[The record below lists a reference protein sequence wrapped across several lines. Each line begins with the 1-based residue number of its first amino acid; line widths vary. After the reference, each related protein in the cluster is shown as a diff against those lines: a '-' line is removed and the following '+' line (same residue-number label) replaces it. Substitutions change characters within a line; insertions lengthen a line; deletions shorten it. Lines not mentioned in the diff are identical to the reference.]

1 MVQDL
6 GIREWRRYG
15 KGEEEK
21 EDEGNAKV
29 NHFIQRVTISWT
41 PVPENEGCGV
51 CTAVGAAEE
60 ETETGAGKMA
70 KGRRIGIYDRS
81 RLLYIYYYIIGRE
94 EKLSEIL
101 RVQVGHEFDFDINFI
116 WRHIVYY
123 GKIFKQFRRSL
134 AVGSNLS
141 ALDRKS

>member
-1 MVQDL
+1 MV
-6 GIREWRRYG
+6 
-15 KGEEEK
+15 
-21 EDEGNAKV
+21 
-29 NHFIQRVTISWT
+29 
-41 PVPENEGCGV
+41 
-51 CTAVGAAEE
+51 
-60 ETETGAGKMA
+60 

-123 GKIFKQFRRSL
+123 GKIFKQFRRIL